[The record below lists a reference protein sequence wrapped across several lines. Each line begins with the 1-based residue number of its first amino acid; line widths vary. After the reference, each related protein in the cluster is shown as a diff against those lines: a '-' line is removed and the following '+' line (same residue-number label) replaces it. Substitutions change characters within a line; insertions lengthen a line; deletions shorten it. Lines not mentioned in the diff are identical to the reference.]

1 MKADRDRHVSDTQGQ
16 EGQGSTSS
24 ANASWSCPQETHW
37 NARSAYVATTQA
49 VRRTESDAHAVQI
62 QTAALVEQQRAL
74 LAGMRLGPM
83 DKALVEDIMQTNALL
98 EMAG

>member
-1 MKADRDRHVSDTQGQ
+1 MSDTQGQ
-16 EGQGSTSS
+16 EGRGSTSS
-24 ANASWSCPQETHW
+24 ADASWSHPQDLHW

-62 QTAALVEQQRAL
+62 QTATLVEQQKAL
-74 LAGMRLGPM
+74 LAGMRLGPIE
-83 DKALVEDIMQTNALL
+83 DKVLVEDIIQTNALL